1 VKLTG
6 EVGSLFISHLNKMY
20 ASTFLN
26 MKTKANILL
35 VEDDKNLG
43 FVIKDSLEL
52 AGFTIDL
59 QENGVLGAETF
70 HHANFDLCILDIMMP
85 LKDGFTLA
93 EEIRKTDLVTPII
106 FLSARSMDVDKI
118 RGFKI
123 GADDYIT
130 KPFSIEELKLRIEA
144 ILKRTSL
151 SILST
156 ERNAIFELGKF
167 SFDYENQILRSS
179 TGERKLTRKESELL
193 RLLCLNKNRL
203 LRRELA
209 LKSIWGEDDY
219 FMGRSMDV
227 YITKLRKFLAE
238 DEKVN
243 ILNVHRTGFKLMV
256 EEE

>member
-1 VKLTG
+1 V
-6 EVGSLFISHLNKMY
+6 H
-20 ASTFLN
+20 ASTIKN
-26 MKTKANILL
+26 MKAKTNILL

-52 AGFTIDL
+52 AGYAISL
-59 QENGVLGAETF
+59 QEDGVAGSEAY
-70 HHANFDLCILDIMMP
+70 HHGTFDLCILDIMMP

-93 EEIRKTDLVTPII
+93 EEIRKIDLLTPII

-118 RGFKI
+118 RGFKT

-144 ILKRTSL
+144 ILKRTSMSMFSNDKNSL
-151 SILST
+151 
-156 ERNAIFELGKF
+156 FELGIF
-167 SFDYENQILRSS
+167 SFDYENQILKS
-179 TGERKLTRKESELL
+179 TAGERKLTRKESELL

-238 DEKVN
+238 DEKVS
-243 ILNVHRTGFKLMV
+243 IQNVHRTGFKLMV
-256 EEE
+256 IEE